1 METDA
6 WGPLLDTSA
15 AVCCKPGN
23 LASAPGSFPRSFG
36 MHLGS
41 LWTYTGDFVSGQEL
55 ISKRDL
61 PGNKETEG
69 TDRVDE

>member
-1 METDA
+1 
-6 WGPLLDTSA
+6 
-15 AVCCKPGN
+15 
-23 LASAPGSFPRSFG
+23 

-41 LWTYTGDFVSGQEL
+41 LWICTGSFVSGQEL

-69 TDRVDE
+69 RDRVDEQLYKLRG